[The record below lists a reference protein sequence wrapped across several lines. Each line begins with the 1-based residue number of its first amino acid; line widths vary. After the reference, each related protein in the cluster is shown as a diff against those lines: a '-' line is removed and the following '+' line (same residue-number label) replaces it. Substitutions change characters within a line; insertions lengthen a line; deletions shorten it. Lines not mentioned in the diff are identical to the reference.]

1 MPVALGTGYALQGRL
16 SADSVGVY
24 FLPQTERSPPLLNF
38 AGASMTSHSN
48 HLNRFLLGVACV
60 GLLPALV
67 IAALLRLRGGMLF
80 VAGHEVAEFD
90 LLRLFAAQ
98 ASILEPVYLILPLA
112 LALQELD
119 RLRFLVA
126 AALSSA
132 LLFGP
137 SLVAGVLV
145 GGDRWAPPALALGLY
160 CLVQL
165 NLALWVRTLAAGFGF
180 RFAALIY
187 AAIWAVSDY
196 VNYLRLYILPS
207 LEIAWL
213 QAVASLNWLLPQ
225 VKSAPSLIDDYLQSE
240 IMVWRDLAPTLIQL
254 PLLLALVL
262 WLGRRPAAVVQP
274 G

>member
-1 MPVALGTGYALQGRL
+1 MNANP
-16 SADSVGVY
+16 
-24 FLPQTERSPPLLNF
+24 
-38 AGASMTSHSN
+38 N
-48 HLNRFLLGVACV
+48 HFKRFLIGIACV

-67 IAALLRLRGGMLF
+67 IAALLRLRNGQLV

-98 ASILEPVYLILPLA
+98 ASILEPVYLVLPLA
-112 LALQELD
+112 LALQELS
-119 RLRFLVA
+119 RTRFLVV

-137 SLVAGVLV
+137 GLAAGVAV
-145 GGDRWAPPALALGLY
+145 GGAQLAAPVLALGLY
-160 CLVQL
+160 CLVQF
-165 NLALWVRTLAAGFGF
+165 NLSLWVRALAGTVGF

-196 VNYLRLYILPS
+196 VDYLRRYILPG

-213 QAVASLNWLLPQ
+213 QAVGSLNWLLPQ

-240 IMVWRDLAPTLIQL
+240 VLVWGDLAPTLVQL

-262 WLGRRPAAVVQP
+262 WLGRGRTAAP
-274 G
+274 TC